1 VPSQAIPTEQDVS
14 LKADR
19 EGLADRNF
27 AGYQLWGLARATG
40 AHLAWRIKKNLVFV
54 PLRVLPD
61 GSYLSIM
68 RTPAEN
74 VRHGQA
80 RAAGR
85 TLPEP
90 PRGHLVRIIEYTVT
104 IRLQARA

>member
-1 VPSQAIPTEQDVS
+1 M
-14 LKADR
+14 LL
-19 EGLADRNF
+19 LADRNF

-40 AHLAWRIKKNLVFV
+40 AHLAWRIKTNQVFV
-54 PLRVLPD
+54 VLRILPD

-68 RTPAEN
+68 PTPAES

-85 TLPEP
+85 VLAEP
-90 PRGHLVRIIEYTVT
+90 PQGHLVRIITYTVT
-104 IRLQARA
+104 VRGQEGPPRIETFRL